1 MPKSLVYEPL
11 TSKQYTSLISGFFSR
26 DLISWIQQRH
36 ENPTAELELSYG
48 KDKSSI
54 ECKGNFLTLTNSGL
68 YVQKGHVDL
77 KKRARDLEIS
87 LLVESDQDKISFNSH
102 CPFNAS
108 LDDVF
113 EDASTLYFHYN
124 LFDPK
129 TPLYSPLLLSTDLT
143 KAIVLKE
150 KKEAVNKITEN
161 SSREEIIAYLR
172 EIAFRRIDGQRGMSA
187 TDIAIERE
195 ETVSNTITLKNK
207 LGIEPIGKQGKKEI
221 LSPKDT
227 YYLLHRPRK
236 TISLSDLQDTFGMN
250 GQDTSILESLG
261 LLDRH
266 GNIPR
271 KDVLKL
277 YDGLF
282 SIESLALEDGHS
294 QMIPLFALAQ
304 QLRVDPSKINQAL
317 KELSIEFI
325 VDEDQVLPIPSVNEE
340 DSEKIRNYIRC
351 LQETK

>member
-36 ENPTAELELSYG
+36 ENPTAELEVGYS

-54 ECKGNFLTLTNSGL
+54 VGHGNFLTLTDSGL
-68 YVQKGHVDL
+68 YVKKGHIDF
-77 KKRARDLEIS
+77 KKRARSLEIS
-87 LLVESDQDKISFNSH
+87 LLVESDQEDISLNSRYH
-102 CPFNAS
+102 FNAS

-113 EDASTLYFHYN
+113 EDSSTLYFHYN
-124 LFDPK
+124 IFDIRS
-129 TPLYSPLLLSTDLT
+129 PLYSPLLLSTDLT
-143 KAIVLKE
+143 RGIVLKE
-150 KKEAVNKITEN
+150 KREAVNKITEN

-172 EIAFRRIDGQRGMSA
+172 EIAFRKIDGQKGMSA
-187 TDIAIERE
+187 TDIAIERK
-195 ETVSNTITLKNK
+195 ETVANTINIKNR
-207 LGIEPIGKQGKKEI
+207 LGIEPIERQGKKEI
-221 LSPKDT
+221 LSPQDT

-236 TISLSDLQDTFGMN
+236 TISLSELQDTFGVN
-250 GQDTSILESLG
+250 GPDTSILESLG
-261 LLDRH
+261 LLDLH

-271 KDVLKL
+271 KGVLKL
-277 YDGLF
+277 YDELF

-294 QMIPLFALAQ
+294 QMVPLFALAQ
-304 QLRVDPSKINQAL
+304 QLHVDPSKINQAL

-325 VDEDQVLPIPSVNEE
+325 VDENQDLPIPSVSEE